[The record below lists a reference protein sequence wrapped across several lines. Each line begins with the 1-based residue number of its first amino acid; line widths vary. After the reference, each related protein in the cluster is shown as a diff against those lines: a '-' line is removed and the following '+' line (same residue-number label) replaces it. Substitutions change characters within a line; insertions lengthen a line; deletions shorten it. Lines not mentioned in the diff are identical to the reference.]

1 MRSRRL
7 LLAAAVAVLVAP
19 AAAKA
24 VTLDEAIALAV
35 KHAPSL
41 QRAAA
46 EHDAAK
52 ARLDE
57 ARAGRLP
64 TLTLQGSVAE
74 APTDFGHFFGFP
86 AQTLTPSLAAIELR
100 QPLFNGGR
108 VEAGVAQA
116 KAGVSGAGFA
126 YDNAKLGLGAA
137 VAEAFENVRVAGQAL
152 VLERRQVDE
161 LALVAQQA
169 ARRFQDGEVPR
180 TDADR
185 ADARLAGA
193 KADLARAEGD
203 VAVAAARYEA
213 LVGEAPVELEA
224 PGAAPDTPADV
235 NEAVAQAEAHNPGL
249 VASEAALSGA
259 DDGVRRARA
268 DRAPTLDLVV
278 GASSVRD
285 QFFPGYRSDSASIG
299 VQGRWT
305 IFSGGLV
312 NGRINEAVAGRAA
325 ARASLDEAR
334 ADVQEMAIETWQGL
348 VTARAVATAAA
359 AQSLAAKAALA
370 SVREEVRV
378 GEKPTLDLLDA
389 EREALAA
396 ELGALRAEAGMVVA
410 AYRLRAAIGS

>member
-7 LLAAAVAVLVAP
+7 LLAAAVAIFVAP

-52 ARLDE
+52 ARLE
-57 ARAGRLP
+57 QARAGRLP

-116 KAGVSGAGFA
+116 KAGVVGADFT
-126 YDNAKLGLGAA
+126 YDNARLGLGAA

-152 VLERRQVDE
+152 ALERRQVDE

-193 KADLARAEGD
+193 KADLARAEGE

-213 LVGEAPVELEA
+213 LVGEAPVGLEA
-224 PGAAPDTPADV
+224 PTAAPDTPADV
-235 NEAVAQAEAHNPGL
+235 NQAVAQAEAHNPGL
-249 VASEAALSGA
+249 VASQAALSGA

-268 DRAPTLDLVV
+268 DRAPTVDLVV

-299 VQGRWT
+299 VQGRWM

-325 ARASLDEAR
+325 AQASLEETR
-334 ADVQEMAIETWQGL
+334 ADVRESAIESWQGL

-359 AQSLAAKAALA
+359 AQSVAAKAALA

-396 ELGALRAEAGMVVA
+396 ELGSLRADAGMVVA

>member
-1 MRSRRL
+1 MQPRRL
-7 LLAAAVAVLVAP
+7 LLAAVVVAIVAP

-41 QRAAA
+41 QRASA

-52 ARLDE
+52 ARLQQ
-57 ARAGRLP
+57 ARAGRMP
-64 TLTLQGSVAE
+64 AVTLQGSIAE
-74 APTDFGHFFGFP
+74 APTDFGGFFGFP
-86 AQTLTPSLAAIELR
+86 AQTLTPRLAAVELR

-116 KAGVSGAGFA
+116 KAGEVGAGFA
-126 YDNAKLGLGAA
+126 YDNARLDLGAT

-152 VLERRQVDE
+152 VLEHRQVDE
-161 LALVAQQA
+161 LTVVAEQA

-180 TDADR
+180 TDADQ
-185 ADARLAGA
+185 AEARLAGA

-203 VAVAAARYEA
+203 VAIAAARYEA
-213 LVGEAPVELEA
+213 LVGEAPVDLEA
-224 PGAAPDTPADV
+224 TGAAPDAPANV
-235 NEAVAQAEAHNPGL
+235 NEAVEQAEAHNAGL
-249 VASEAALSGA
+249 AESQAALSGA
-259 DDGVRRARA
+259 DEGVRRAKA

-285 QFFPGYRSDSASIG
+285 QFFPGYRSDSASVG
-299 VQGRWT
+299 VEGRWA
-305 IFSGGLV
+305 IFTGGLV

-325 ARASLDEAR
+325 AQASLAETR
-334 ADVQEMAIETWQGL
+334 ADVQEAAIEAWQGL

-359 AQSLAAKAALA
+359 AQSASAHAALA

-396 ELGALRAEAGMVVA
+396 ELGALRADAGTVVA
-410 AYRLRAAIGS
+410 AYRLKAAIGS